1 MSVERPHGTN
11 LVGDAN
17 AERPHVTNLV
27 GDANTA
33 LSLPRID
40 LYAVLC
46 SLNEPHVGDE
56 KENNYIDLNFLING
70 RKILMIYVEN
80 IHILK
85 NYVSFNYP
93 DTVRSRL
100 SIAEREIQMMFDLTV
115 AALNR
120 IDPNGSILDIKDGI
134 KEFLLEHTGDI
145 YKLGFVP
152 TDETK
157 EECNCEF
164 HATRPFDDAEHVH
177 DENCAEICFKDMY
190 CYCGCDYCWAC
201 KDHAEGILD
210 GDFTVICEE
219 CSWCAGESNCGEC
232 KYQQNNRMFSRDNFE
247 NAVMVIEYLKGFVR
261 LNQPLQ

>member
-1 MSVERPHGTN
+1 MSDELT
-11 LVGDAN
+11 
-17 AERPHVTNLV
+17 
-27 GDANTA
+27 
-33 LSLPRID
+33 LPRID

-46 SLNEPHVGDE
+46 SLNEPHIGDE
-56 KENNYIDLNFLING
+56 KENNYTDLNFLING

-85 NYVSFNYP
+85 NYVSFNYT
-93 DTVRSRL
+93 DSTLSRR

-120 IDPNGSILDIKDGI
+120 INPNGSILDIKDGI
-134 KEFLLEHTGDI
+134 KEFLLEHTEVPAKNI

-157 EECNCEF
+157 EGCNCEF
-164 HATRPFDDAEHVH
+164 HATRPFDDADHYCN
-177 DENCAEICFKDMY
+177 DNCPDDCDKDSY

-201 KDHAEGILD
+201 KDHAIPYLRD
-210 GDFTVICEE
+210 KPFTRDCDE
-219 CSWCAGESNCGEC
+219 CSWCAGESNGGEC
-232 KYQQNNRMFSRDNFE
+232 KNLQHNHMFARTNFE
-247 NAVMVIEYLKGFVR
+247 NAVMVIEYLKSLVR